1 MSSTLGNV
9 AASVV
14 RLHKHYG
21 DYKKATTALLKDG
34 GVFGKLSLVE
44 GRCQDVFAEAMTE
57 ARAAGTQKIAIERA
71 IKRRPEFAL
80 RLCSSFA
87 ERLRQS
93 DEVLEILLHREAATR
108 LATLLLHLG
117 EKFGEEDSAGVV
129 GMTAAVDVDPTESAE
144 CTGNVN
150 LNIVESAPGRYSA
163 SFNNARI
170 GTSVCEIT
178 GQLGD
183 ERPVI
188 VIKHS

>member
-21 DYKKATTALLKDG
+21 DHKKATTALLKDG

-57 ARAAGTQKIAIERA
+57 ARVAGTQKIAIERA

-93 DEVLEILLHREAATR
+93 LLHREAATR
-108 LATLLLHLG
+108 LATLPLHLG
-117 EKFGEEDSAGVV
+117 EKFGEEDSAGVLLDV
-129 GMTAAVDVDPTESAE
+129 HLTQQDLANMIASTREAVAKVMSELQRDGVIEVRNRRIILLHRELLA
-144 CTGNVN
+144 
-150 LNIVESAPGRYSA
+150 GRA
-163 SFNNARI
+163 S
-170 GTSVCEIT
+170 GPS
-178 GQLGD
+178 GLGYTY
-183 ERPVI
+183 
-188 VIKHS
+188 

>member
-57 ARAAGTQKIAIERA
+57 ARVAGTQKIAIERA

-93 DEVLEILLHREAATR
+93 DEVLEILLHREVATR
-108 LATLLLHLG
+108 LAKLLLHLG
-117 EKFGEEDSAGVV
+117 EKFGEEDSAGVLLDV
-129 GMTAAVDVDPTESAE
+129 HLTQQDLANMIASTREAVAKVMSELQRDGVIEVRNRRIILLHRELLA
-144 CTGNVN
+144 
-150 LNIVESAPGRYSA
+150 GRA
-163 SFNNARI
+163 S
-170 GTSVCEIT
+170 GPS
-178 GQLGD
+178 GLG
-183 ERPVI
+183 
-188 VIKHS
+188 HTY

>member
-57 ARAAGTQKIAIERA
+57 ARVAGTQKIAIERA

-93 DEVLEILLHREAATR
+93 DEVLEILLHREVATR

-117 EKFGEEDSAGVV
+117 EKFGEEDSAGVLLDV
-129 GMTAAVDVDPTESAE
+129 HLTQQDLANMIASTREAVAKVMSELQRDGVIEVRNRRIILLHRELLA
-144 CTGNVN
+144 
-150 LNIVESAPGRYSA
+150 GRA
-163 SFNNARI
+163 S
-170 GTSVCEIT
+170 GPS
-178 GQLGD
+178 GLGYTY
-183 ERPVI
+183 
-188 VIKHS
+188 